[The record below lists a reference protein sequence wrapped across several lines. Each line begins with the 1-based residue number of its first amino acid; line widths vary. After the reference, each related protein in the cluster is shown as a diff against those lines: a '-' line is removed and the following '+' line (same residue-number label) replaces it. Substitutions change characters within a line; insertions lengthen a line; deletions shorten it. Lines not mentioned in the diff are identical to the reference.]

1 MMMKELRPVTYKE
14 GWVLRLFHLKKSE
27 EGYIIAAFG
36 YLKGRCR
43 KDWGRLLLGFT
54 AENCEVRESMQMVK
68 RVMLIDTG
76 EGEICSEDHW
86 ILE

>member
-1 MMMKELRPVTYKE
+1 MMMEELRPVTYKE

-43 KDWGRLLLGFT
+43 KDWGRLLLG
-54 AENCEVRESMQMVK
+54 VHSRE
-68 RVMLIDTG
+68 LWG
-76 EGEICSEDHW
+76 ERERANGKKGNADRY
-86 ILE
+86 LGGGNLQ